1 MPTSTSL
8 RRNKHQNENGLNMG
22 TAVITG
28 LCSLRVWLRILV
40 DDRERLLSKPSHG
53 LKDRLV
59 GNLVS
64 ALA

>member
-1 MPTSTSL
+1 
-8 RRNKHQNENGLNMG
+8 MG

-28 LCSLRVWLRILV
+28 LCSLGVWLRILV